1 MATTFRMTPLS
12 EKIGTEIVGL
22 DLARP
27 LDNETFRRVET
38 SLDETSLLVVRDQ
51 HLTPSQQVAFSRRF
65 GPLEI
70 YPMGQ
75 FTLPGN
81 PEVLI
86 VSTVMEDDKPI
97 GVVDAGLYWHFVD
110 IVWIFLDP
118 LFYLV
123 DRT

>member
-65 GPLEI
+65 GPL
-70 YPMGQ
+70 
-75 FTLPGN
+75 
-81 PEVLI
+81 
-86 VSTVMEDDKPI
+86 
-97 GVVDAGLYWHFVD
+97 
-110 IVWIFLDP
+110 
-118 LFYLV
+118 
-123 DRT
+123 